1 MSIHYD
7 LKDIANEAPE
17 KQSKEEEIE
26 KLIAAL
32 SEAQNQKS
40 RIAAAKALCEIG
52 SIAITRLISMLS
64 QAGWEVRSSAFLA
77 LAEVGKPA
85 TYAFQAA
92 LHDDDWFVRATAAKS
107 LGKVKDP
114 RFVKN
119 LINVLGDRDWF
130 VRERAAEALSKIG
143 EPAIEPLI
151 NALQDQNGLVRERA
165 AWVLGEIGNEKSE
178 RPLLETFHDKE
189 LYVRARAVLAFE
201 KVKNS

>member
-1 MSIHYD
+1 M
-7 LKDIANEAPE
+7 
-17 KQSKEEEIE
+17 
-26 KLIAAL
+26 
-32 SEAQNQKS
+32 
-40 RIAAAKALCEIG
+40 
-52 SIAITRLISMLS
+52 
-64 QAGWEVRSSAFLA
+64 VR
-77 LAEVGKPA
+77 
-85 TYAFQAA
+85 Y
-92 LHDDDWFVRATAAKS
+92 RATAAKS

-119 LINVLGDRDWF
+119 LINILGDRDWF
-130 VRERAAEALSKIG
+130 VRERAAEALSKIGEPAIEPLINALQDQNGLVRERAAEALSKIG

-201 KVKNS
+201 KVKKS